1 MLIVILIS
9 KNISMELFMCKI
21 NCGMLCLPK
30 VKLWNA
36 GRVFELLELQYMWCS
51 LKYTKGFFAL
61 KRMSHCH
68 YVQFLEIQRMH
79 GIFIIRYTCAIY
91 VIHKCFMRF
100 AIRRCVRVSVDGCVY
115 TWCRFRAFCRLK
127 FTTLMRILRNLRAE
141 EFTLHLSFSIFT
153 VLMHGVSILYISKWY
168 IPNSKIMKQTSVIYI
183 ERRANKYTWKKC
195 KREFQ
200 SLCR

>member
-1 MLIVILIS
+1 
-9 KNISMELFMCKI
+9 
-21 NCGMLCLPK
+21 
-30 VKLWNA
+30 
-36 GRVFELLELQYMWCS
+36 MWCS

-68 YVQFLEIQRMH
+68 YVHVQFLEIQRMH

-115 TWCRFRAFCRLK
+115 TWCRFRAFCRLR

-153 VLMHGVSILYISKWY
+153 VLMQGVSILYISKWY
-168 IPNSKIMKQTSVIYI
+168 IPNSKIMKVSLRNRHIADTSVTYI
-183 ERRANKYTWKKC
+183 ERRANKYTWKKM
-195 KREFQ
+195 
-200 SLCR
+200 